1 MLHVQDHF
9 PHRLCR
15 QLAIILA
22 MLAIVTAVLPGLGGD
37 SSAHAG
43 IFDMFKSKRPSHP
56 TPEQLQ
62 AEEANRQRDLLRT
75 LQMQHDS
82 ENDPARKIHYDRQ
95 IIAEL
100 DPYVDFEKI
109 RSVQNEIQQHEADMK
124 LREQEAQKRAKEQE
138 LQQAMSQ
145 AKKALDEYRYEDDER
160 AALRAVQI
168 QDDAQT
174 QQLLTEARTRRWVA
188 EVKALL
194 ARNEIEKA
202 NDKNQQV
209 LQLASNDAAALRL
222 QREIDD
228 TLARKK
234 TMWVVKIGLI
244 VLLSAGL
251 LVGLY
256 FVLQPRP
263 WVLAGIHG
271 ACQGQVFPLDLD
283 EVTIGALGPPDGPC
297 DIVIYDAHC
306 KISRRHC
313 VLVRNGRHWALIDE
327 STNGT
332 KINDTAVEKG
342 HSVRLHRG
350 DRLALAD
357 AAVLVLQPK

>member
-1 MLHVQDHF
+1 MLHLQDNF
-9 PHRLCR
+9 PRRLFR
-15 QLAIILA
+15 QLATSLV
-22 MLAIVTAVLPGLGGD
+22 LLVIVMVGLPGLGRG
-37 SSAHAG
+37 SLAHAG
-43 IFDMFKSKRPSHP
+43 IFDIFKSKRPPRP

-62 AEEANRQRDLLRT
+62 AEEANRRRDLLRT

-82 ENDPARKIHYDRQ
+82 ENDPARQIAYDRQ
-95 IIAEL
+95 IIAAL

-109 RSVQNEIQQHEADMK
+109 RSVQNEIQQHEAQMK
-124 LREQEAQKRAKEQE
+124 QREQDEQKRAKAQE
-138 LQQAMSQ
+138 LQQALSQ
-145 AKKALDEYRYEDDER
+145 AKKALEEHRYEDAER
-160 AALRAVQI
+160 AALRVVQI

-174 QQLLTEARTRRWVA
+174 RQRLTEARTRRVVEEA
-188 EVKALL
+188 KDMLAKKALDKASGKNQQALQHAPNDPQALELRRIIDNAL
-194 ARNEIEKA
+194 ARN
-202 NDKNQQV
+202 
-209 LQLASNDAAALRL
+209 
-222 QREIDD
+222 
-228 TLARKK
+228 K
-234 TMWVVKIGLI
+234 TVWIVKVSFI
-244 VLLSAGL
+244 VLLIAGL
-251 LVGLY
+251 LIGLY
-256 FVLQPRP
+256 FLLQPRP

-313 VLVRNGRHWALIDE
+313 VIVRNGRHWELIDE

-332 KINDTAVEKG
+332 KINDTEVEKR